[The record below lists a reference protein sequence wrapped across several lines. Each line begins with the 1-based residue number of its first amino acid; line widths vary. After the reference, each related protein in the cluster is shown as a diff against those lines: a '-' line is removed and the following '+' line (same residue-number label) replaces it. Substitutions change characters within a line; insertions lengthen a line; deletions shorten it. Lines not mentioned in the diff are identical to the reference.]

1 MMSRTLPKLS
11 LMDHVAEMASTDD
24 ATTPTTEAEPMSID
38 DIRDALVI
46 RHNGAFL
53 LMDRNGD
60 VPLRSEMGLGLYR
73 DDTRFLSRY
82 EFSFCE
88 THPVRLLTTAS
99 LGFAAQQVFTNPKMR
114 SADGQELARATV
126 EVRRQRVIS
135 SVLEERVR
143 VTSFHTQPI
152 ELEFRYTFDADF
164 ADILEVRGLDRPLHG
179 HVDRAHHGARSLGFA
194 YVCRDGVRLRTIV
207 TFSEAPLSISDH
219 SAVVRVRLLPHE
231 PQSFTI
237 TVSSLREE
245 AQEEPGDDD
254 LFATLQRQYQQW
266 RSSATRVFTSNEL
279 FNAVL
284 LQSLNDLR
292 TLWNDDD
299 QGGYLAAG
307 TPWFDTLFGR
317 DSVIASLQTLA
328 VNPAIARQTLRV
340 LAERQGRE
348 VDGWRD
354 EEPGKILHEV
364 RRGESARVGEVPF
377 GLYYGSVDSTP
388 LFLLLAAE
396 YWQWTADARLLRQ
409 LLPAIRAGL
418 AWCES
423 YGDPDR
429 DGYLEYAQRSSR
441 GLLNQGWKDS
451 GDAIVG
457 ADGALAPQPIAL
469 VEVQG
474 YLYAAKRGLA
484 NVMLALRES
493 ELAAKLSKEADA
505 LRRRINRDFW
515 VESGFYAL
523 GLDGEK
529 RQVASRTSNP
539 GHLLYTAVPPQ
550 ARAHR
555 VVDSLLAND
564 MFSGWGIRTL
574 STESPRFN
582 PFGYHL
588 GTVWPHDNSIAAMG
602 FKKYGKEAELQELAT
617 ALFDAARGFDYY
629 RLPELFCGTPRTAQ
643 HAPVPY
649 PVACRPQAWAAG
661 TIPFLLQAI
670 LGLCPHASES
680 ELLVVRPQLPYWLEE
695 VQVRNLRVGTA
706 SVDLLYEQHD
716 RRTRVSVLNATAG
729 LRVTVVS
736 RWPL

>member
-1 MMSRTLPKLS
+1 MALSDDDLHGGSLPERFGQGAAG
-11 LMDHVAEMASTDD
+11 D
-24 ATTPTTEAEPMSID
+24 TPPPAEAEPMSID

-60 VPLRSEMGLGLYR
+60 VPLRPETGLGLYR

-82 EFSFCE
+82 DFSFCDAE
-88 THPVRLLTTAS
+88 PVRLLTTAS
-99 LGFAAQQVFTNPKMR
+99 LGFAAQQVFTNPRMH
-114 SADGQELARATV
+114 SADGHELPRSTV

-135 SVLEERVR
+135 SVLEEVVR
-143 VTSFHTQPI
+143 VTSFHVQPI

-164 ADILEVRGLDRPLHG
+164 ADILEVRGLERPRRG
-179 HVDRAHHGARSLGFA
+179 RVERGRQSDRSLDFA
-194 YVCRDGVRLRTIV
+194 YLSRDGVRLRTV
-207 TFSEAPLSISDH
+207 VEFSGAPVNISAH
-219 SAVVRVRLLPHE
+219 TAVVRVKLLPH
-231 PQSFTI
+231 QARSFTV
-237 TVSSLREE
+237 TVACLREDIPE
-245 AQEEPGDDD
+245 KPNDGE
-254 LFATLQRQYQQW
+254 LFAGLQRQYHQW
-266 RSSATRVFTSNEL
+266 RGSSTRVFTSNEH

-284 LQSLNDLR
+284 DQSINDLR
-292 TLWNDDD
+292 TLWNDDEH
-299 QGGYLAAG
+299 GGYLAAG

-317 DSVIASLQTLA
+317 DSIIASLQTLA

-340 LAERQGRE
+340 LAAQQGSE
-348 VDGWRD
+348 VNPWRD

-377 GLYYGSVDSTP
+377 GRYYGSIDSTP

-396 YWQWTADARLLRQ
+396 YWQWTADARLIRE
-409 LLPAIRAGL
+409 LLPAIQAGL
-418 AWCES
+418 SWCAEF
-423 YGDPDR
+423 GDSDG

-451 GDAIVG
+451 GDAIVA
-457 ADGALAPQPIAL
+457 ADGSLAPQPIAL

-484 NVMLALRES
+484 TVMAALRQS
-493 ELAAKLSKEADA
+493 RMSSQLSREAEG
-505 LRRRINRDFW
+505 LRRRINHDFW

-523 GLDGEK
+523 ALDGQK
-529 RQVASRTSNP
+529 RQVASRSSNP
-539 GHLLYTAVPPQ
+539 GHLLYCGVPLPT
-550 ARAHR
+550 RAHR

-602 FKKYGKEAELQELAT
+602 FKKYGREAELQELAT
-617 ALFDAARGFDYY
+617 ALFDAARGFDYS

-649 PVACRPQAWAAG
+649 PVACKPQAWAAG
-661 TIPFLLQAI
+661 AIPLLLQAI
-670 LGLCPHASES
+670 LGLCPHANDN
-680 ELLVVRPQLPYWLEE
+680 ELLVIRPQLPFWLEE
-695 VQVRNLRVGTA
+695 VQVRNLRVGSA

-716 RRTRVSVLNATAG
+716 RRTRVAVLNATAG
-729 LRVTVVS
+729 LRVTVTG
-736 RWPL
+736 RWPR